1 MRIREV
7 SALQVALLAAGIAY
21 GAQHQ
26 AVAAEGGNGPPKV
39 QGTQVT
45 TQPKF
50 AVDRELF
57 PFEPHWLRLKNG
69 AVVHYLDEGDGPV
82 LLLLH
87 GNPTWS
93 FLYRKIIPGL
103 KGQFRLI
110 APDYPGFGLSTA
122 PEGYGFTAAEQVDAV
137 AELVDKL
144 GLRDYSIMMQDWG
157 GPIGFAVALRHPERV
172 RGFVIGNT
180 LAWPLMRTG
189 QHAFSRLMG
198 GPVGQAMAGCCHGV
212 VRTFMKIGVET
223 RIDAK
228 VLEMYLAPFEGG
240 RDRAPTHIFP
250 RELRSAEPFL
260 AELYKSL
267 AKLSDKPALIVWG
280 ERDFAFQE
288 GERKRFEQLF
298 PNHKT
303 VILQNAGHFIQE
315 DAPDEIVMA
324 IKSFESLSKAR
335 P

>member
-1 MRIREV
+1 MTSPGTLLLRTV
-7 SALQVALLAAGIAY
+7 LLAVGIVF
-21 GAQHQ
+21 GALDQ
-26 AVAAEGGNGPPKV
+26 AVASEGGNGPHKV
-39 QGTQVT
+39 PEIHVR

-50 AVDRELF
+50 AVNRELF
-57 PFEPHWLRLKNG
+57 PFTPHQLRLKNG
-69 AVVHYLDEGDGPV
+69 AVVHYLDEGQGPV

-144 GLRDYSIMMQDWG
+144 GLRDYTIMMQDWG
-157 GPIGFAVALRHPERV
+157 GPIGFAVALKHPERI

-180 LAWPLMRTG
+180 WAWPLMRTG

-198 GPVGQAMAGCCHGV
+198 GPVGQAMARCCHGV

-228 VLEMYLAPFEGG
+228 ALQMYLAPFEGA

-250 RELRSAEPFL
+250 RELRSAEPL
-260 AELYKSL
+260 LTELQKRL
-267 AKLSDKPALIVWG
+267 VELSEKPALIVWG

-288 GERKRFEQLF
+288 GERMRFEQLF
-298 PNHKT
+298 PNHRT
-303 VILQNAGHFIQE
+303 VLLPRAGHFIQE
-315 DAPDEIVMA
+315 DAPDEIVKA
-324 IKSFESLSKAR
+324 IKSFEPLAKVR